1 MLLNLKQ
8 IGDFKRDG
16 FLILRSFIEN
26 KTIDQWR
33 KQFWKQVGG
42 CYSDK
47 SSWSTASSTNN
58 PKLTP
63 GLGSLPKIEAIV
75 GPSPSNLRFNL
86 KPSQRARLTKN
97 VEISSLFQVRSI
109 FSARMV
115 VENYNIFSNCEI
127 G

>member
-63 GLGSLPKIEAIV
+63 ELGSLPKIEAIV
-75 GPSPSNLRFNL
+75 EQVGGYNFKGGGCGVLGSWQELCAHIAVHRF
-86 KPSQRARLTKN
+86 
-97 VEISSLFQVRSI
+97 RSI
-109 FSARMV
+109 YAYICV
-115 VENYNIFSNCEI
+115 YIYIE
-127 G
+127 